1 MFKSLV
7 RKEEFSSFLH
17 HNKDKLVLVKF
28 SAEWCGPCKNLQASI
43 KNLLT
48 KLEKSGKQAKDLVIL
63 EVNADLFPQLEY
75 QDQEQKVQRLAVYA
89 LPTLFL
95 FRQGK
100 MLKKAVGSMSVQQLQ
115 EFIEI

>member
-1 MFKSLV
+1 M
-7 RKEEFSSFLH
+7 
-17 HNKDKLVLVKF
+17 
-28 SAEWCGPCKNLQASI
+28 QASI

-75 QDQEQKVQRLAVYA
+75 QDQEQKVQRLVVYA